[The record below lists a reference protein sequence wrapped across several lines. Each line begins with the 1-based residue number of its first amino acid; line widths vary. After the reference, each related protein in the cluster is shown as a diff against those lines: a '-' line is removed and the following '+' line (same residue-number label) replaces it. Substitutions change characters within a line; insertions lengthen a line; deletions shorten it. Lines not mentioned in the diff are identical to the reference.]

1 MKIEMEFQGL
11 KELMKAFEDAASD
24 EDIKEVNQKI
34 VKQSEPVVKN
44 IMSGKIP
51 KSADIKLSGRGF
63 GSKSS
68 VTSHAADSIPLG
80 AVKVKDTGA
89 SADVG
94 WEKSDNSEHFYVK
107 FINWGTI
114 YRPPQEFIY
123 ATGREADA
131 ELQKIAE
138 QEYQSYLRYGGNK
151 DGKFRKRLK
160 RICDFATGNA
170 HTIVLIY
177 AIVAVIV
184 WVAVNLYF
192 WKISFDLDREIR
204 EEMRE
209 YGDCYSD
216 TDEAKFGKHITRL
229 TGFIISIPAAVM
241 WWCTPLIVAGL
252 MIYDKIQEK
261 NPELCGFKAD
271 DFDKEENK

>member
-11 KELMKAFEDAASD
+11 RELLKAFEAAASD
-24 EDIKEVNQKI
+24 EDIKEVNKRI
-34 VKQSEPVVKN
+34 VEKGQPVVKS

-63 GSKSS
+63 GTKSS
-68 VTSHAADSIPLG
+68 VTSHAADSVPVG
-80 AVKVKDTGA
+80 KVRFKNTGA

-138 QEYQSYLRYGGNK
+138 QEYQSYL
-151 DGKFRKRLK
+151 DSTLK
-160 RICDFATGNA
+160 
-170 HTIVLIY
+170 
-177 AIVAVIV
+177 
-184 WVAVNLYF
+184 
-192 WKISFDLDREIR
+192 
-204 EEMRE
+204 
-209 YGDCYSD
+209 
-216 TDEAKFGKHITRL
+216 
-229 TGFIISIPAAVM
+229 
-241 WWCTPLIVAGL
+241 
-252 MIYDKIQEK
+252 
-261 NPELCGFKAD
+261 
-271 DFDKEENK
+271 

>member
-51 KSADIKLSGRGF
+51 KSADIKLAGRGF

-68 VTSHAADSIPLG
+68 VTSHAADSIPMG
-80 AVKVKDTGA
+80 AVKMKDTGA
-89 SADVG
+89 TADVG

-114 YRPPQEFIY
+114 YQPPQEFIY

-138 QEYQSYLRYGGNK
+138 QEYQSYLDNT
-151 DGKFRKRLK
+151 LK
-160 RICDFATGNA
+160 
-170 HTIVLIY
+170 
-177 AIVAVIV
+177 
-184 WVAVNLYF
+184 
-192 WKISFDLDREIR
+192 
-204 EEMRE
+204 
-209 YGDCYSD
+209 
-216 TDEAKFGKHITRL
+216 
-229 TGFIISIPAAVM
+229 
-241 WWCTPLIVAGL
+241 
-252 MIYDKIQEK
+252 
-261 NPELCGFKAD
+261 
-271 DFDKEENK
+271 

>member
-89 SADVG
+89 TADVG
-94 WEKSDNSEHFYVK
+94 WEKNTQDEGGHFYVR

-138 QEYQSYLRYGGNK
+138 QEYQAY
-151 DGKFRKRLK
+151 
-160 RICDFATGNA
+160 
-170 HTIVLIY
+170 
-177 AIVAVIV
+177 
-184 WVAVNLYF
+184 
-192 WKISFDLDREIR
+192 LDRTV
-204 EEMRE
+204 
-209 YGDCYSD
+209 G
-216 TDEAKFGKHITRL
+216 
-229 TGFIISIPAAVM
+229 
-241 WWCTPLIVAGL
+241 
-252 MIYDKIQEK
+252 
-261 NPELCGFKAD
+261 
-271 DFDKEENK
+271 

>member
-11 KELMKAFEDAASD
+11 RELLKAFEAAASD
-24 EDIKEVNQKI
+24 EDIKEVNKRIIEKGQ
-34 VKQSEPVVKN
+34 PVVKG

-63 GSKSS
+63 GTKSS
-68 VTSHAADSIPLG
+68 VISHAADSVPVG
-80 AVKVKDTGA
+80 KVRFKDTGA

-138 QEYQSYLRYGGNK
+138 QEYQSYL
-151 DGKFRKRLK
+151 DSTLK
-160 RICDFATGNA
+160 
-170 HTIVLIY
+170 
-177 AIVAVIV
+177 
-184 WVAVNLYF
+184 
-192 WKISFDLDREIR
+192 
-204 EEMRE
+204 
-209 YGDCYSD
+209 
-216 TDEAKFGKHITRL
+216 
-229 TGFIISIPAAVM
+229 
-241 WWCTPLIVAGL
+241 
-252 MIYDKIQEK
+252 
-261 NPELCGFKAD
+261 
-271 DFDKEENK
+271 